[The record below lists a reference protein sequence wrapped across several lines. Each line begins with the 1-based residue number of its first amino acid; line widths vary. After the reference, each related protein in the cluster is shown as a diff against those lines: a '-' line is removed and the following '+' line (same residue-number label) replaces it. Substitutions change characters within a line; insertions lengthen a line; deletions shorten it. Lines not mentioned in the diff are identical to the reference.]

1 MDVATLTRQLR
12 RTLPDG
18 RMTATVLPLC
28 PEIELYLV
36 DASSMPRSFVI
47 EEIQVILANT
57 PYWVFCWAS
66 GQALAHHILRNKPAF
81 AGKRVLDFGSG
92 SGVVAIA
99 AALAGAASAI
109 ACDID
114 PEALAAAR
122 ANAALNNA
130 RVDTCTSLAEASGA
144 FDMIIAADVLYDYD
158 NRHYLEEFVNEAP
171 EVVVADSRV
180 KTIDV
185 APYRRIG
192 EIQATTIPDL
202 EESQEFN
209 RVGIYR
215 AMRGA

>member
-18 RMTATVLPLC
+18 RMTPIALPLC

-36 DASSMPRSFVI
+36 DASNMPRSFAI
-47 EEIQVILANT
+47 EDIQIILANT

-66 GQALAHHILRNKPAF
+66 GQALAYYILQKKQAV

-92 SGVVAIA
+92 SGVVAVA
-99 AALAGAASAI
+99 AALAGAATVI
-109 ACDID
+109 ACDVD
-114 PEALAAAR
+114 PDALAAVQ
-122 ANAALNNA
+122 ANAALNNV
-130 RVDTCTSLAEASGA
+130 RVDTCRYLAETSGA

-158 NRHYLEEFVNEAP
+158 NRHYLEQFVNEAP

-192 EIQATTIPDL
+192 EIQTTTIPDL
-202 EESQEFN
+202 EESEEFN